1 MEFYYPNWTNDMWRI
16 VGQVFFGDKHHFE
29 LPGCKAFNKEL
40 LIAFL
45 TRQGIALYD
54 TATAV
59 RRLRDNA
66 SDKYLEVVTPTDI
79 PALLAR
85 LPHCQAIVTTG
96 EKATQT
102 LCHQAA
108 TSQQKPASQH
118 PTPGQQPE
126 ATIVPPPVGG
136 STQLTLGGRSI
147 SLYRMPSS
155 SRAYPLSLEKKAEAY
170 QKMFS
175 EVFSQ

>member
-1 MEFYYPNWTNDMWRI
+1 M
-16 VGQVFFGDKHHFE
+16 
-29 LPGCKAFNKEL
+29 
-40 LIAFL
+40 
-45 TRQGIALYD
+45 
-54 TATAV
+54 

-79 PALLAR
+79 PSLLAR

-108 TSQQKPASQH
+108 TSSQAATSQQAA
-118 PTPGQQPE
+118 G
-126 ATIVPPPVGG
+126 AVPPPVGG
-136 STQLTLGGRSI
+136 STQLNLGGRI
-147 SLYRMPSS
+147 ITLYRMPSS

-175 EVFSQ
+175 EVFPQ